1 MSQNTTSTNRA
12 ITQYVQA
19 LNNIN
24 SSIIQINN
32 NTDKIQQL
40 SSLID
45 QISGK
50 LLNLQYDIE
59 YQLLSG
65 NSIAP
70 NLVTSQNQVHLLIPR
85 NLKLNTIAQNA
96 CNIYQQ
102 HKDQNQELVYIKVGK
117 CANCKFSQ
125 QNQCIHT
132 VKTCYRKICNI
143 YQNQTL
149 VQLSSQSPIFVLS
162 NGTTYKKFKFY
173 YEQTQYNNTKIMQL
187 KYFNHID
194 NVQATQQDL
203 AFIRQA
209 HITQIHLKQLQ
220 KVKIP
225 MLIRFDFDEKLNFLI
240 QTNDV
245 DLIVTK
251 NHKIKN
257 NQQLQ
262 IIIHNI
268 SEQTKRIVIN
278 PLCQQNNIWIKLI
291 PIYNIQIKSISSL

>member
-1 MSQNTTSTNRA
+1 MSQTTSTNTA

-117 CANCKFSQ
+117 CANCKIGQ

-194 NVQATQQDL
+194 NAQATQQDL
-203 AFIRQA
+203 AFINQA
-209 HITQIHLKQLQ
+209 HITQIHLKSLQ

-225 MLIRFDFDEKLNFLI
+225 MLIKFEFDDKLNFLI
-240 QTNDV
+240 QSNDV

-268 SEQTKRIVIN
+268 SKQSKKIVIN

-291 PIYNIQIKSISSL
+291 PIYNIQIKSILSL